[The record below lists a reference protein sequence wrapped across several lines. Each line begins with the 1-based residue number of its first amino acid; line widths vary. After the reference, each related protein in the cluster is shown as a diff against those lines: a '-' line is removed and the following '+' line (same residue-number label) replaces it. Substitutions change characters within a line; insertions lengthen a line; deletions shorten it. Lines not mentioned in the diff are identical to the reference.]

1 MSQTQAE
8 FVLLA
13 ILTLAAVGALSLFL
27 RFVCWALRAAR
38 ARLVARRW
46 KARLAVREAMD
57 PLSLPIVPRDPPAA
71 ASTAPRTIHPARL
84 VRLIFKSH
92 AVFPQGVTVWQG
104 SSAELLELLTGPQSL
119 LGDERLELPAAGS
132 LDHRLRG
139 MMVERGHYLRIDS
152 GFESTA
158 AAPVWRLSL
167 NPETA
172 RR

>member
-1 MSQTQAE
+1 MSAQQ
-8 FVLLA
+8 LLFA
-13 ILTLAAVGALSLFL
+13 VIAALLTFAVIELGLRLS
-27 RFVCWALRAAR
+27 RRAR
-38 ARLVARRW
+38 ARLAARR
-46 KARLAVREAMD
+46 LAMREAMD
-57 PLSLPIVPRDPPAA
+57 PHCTPVVPRDPPAYA
-71 ASTAPRTIHPARL
+71 AAVVGTTPRTIHPARL

-104 SSAELLELLTGPQSL
+104 SSAELLEVLTGPQSL
-119 LGDERLELPAAGS
+119 LGEERAELPAAGS

-158 AAPVWRLSL
+158 ALLVWRLSL
-167 NPETA
+167 NPEAA